1 MLPEAA
7 AGSFILVV
15 LVGFI
20 IKDRF
25 EVHRF
30 KPGMDAIPWTP
41 LNVVGRI
48 AFYALFV
55 EMGIFGI
62 ILVLGPDNFPIYSS
76 LLIALPFE
84 EYIKIAGMALM
95 VGGLALA
102 FWSIL
107 QIHGRELAQTGPY
120 RYVRH
125 PIYLACSMIAI
136 GFFLSVLNLMAL
148 FPCHHPRPV
157 VDGRRGGGDPGQQVR
172 REVYRVPEDD
182 LEDAPVDR
190 KVPVSVAP
198 EIV

>member
-148 FPCHHPRPV
+148 FPLLIIPAQSWMADAEEEILVNRFGERYIEYQRTTWKMLPWT
-157 VDGRRGGGDPGQQVR
+157 GRSR
-172 REVYRVPEDD
+172 
-182 LEDAPVDR
+182 
-190 KVPVSVAP
+190 
-198 EIV
+198 

>member
-136 GFFLSVLNLMAL
+136 GFFLSALNLMAL
-148 FPCHHPRPV
+148 FPLLIIPAQSWMADAEEEILVNRFGERYIEYQRTTWKMLPWT
-157 VDGRRGGGDPGQQVR
+157 GRSR
-172 REVYRVPEDD
+172 
-182 LEDAPVDR
+182 
-190 KVPVSVAP
+190 
-198 EIV
+198 

>member
-7 AGSFILVV
+7 AGIFILVV

-148 FPCHHPRPV
+148 FPLLIIPAQSWMADAEEEILVNRFGERYIEYQRTTWKMLPWT
-157 VDGRRGGGDPGQQVR
+157 GRSR
-172 REVYRVPEDD
+172 
-182 LEDAPVDR
+182 
-190 KVPVSVAP
+190 
-198 EIV
+198 